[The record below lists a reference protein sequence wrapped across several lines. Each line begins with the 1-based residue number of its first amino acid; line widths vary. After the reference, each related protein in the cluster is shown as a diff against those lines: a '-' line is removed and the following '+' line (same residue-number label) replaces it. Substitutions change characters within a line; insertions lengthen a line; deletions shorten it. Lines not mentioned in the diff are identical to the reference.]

1 MRNALKQREG
11 FALAVAL
18 FAIVVIGGI
27 IAGAFFA
34 SNQDYKISRST
45 LLQERA
51 LTAAE
56 FGVNQVI
63 NQWNGNWNTQ
73 VPTGSTM
80 APMVY
85 TFPAQHGGLP
95 DQATVTVTRSNQLTF
110 WVVSEGR
117 AGVPPGGDGGARRRV
132 GQVLRLYIPTM
143 NFLAALTVRGVTTVG
158 GSSQISGFDQNPA
171 GWACNAPGAPLPGV
185 ATDNLGDLSTQG
197 ACAGAACIQG
207 NPQTAQD
214 AAAGSDQTYFDYGGI
229 TWDQLVATANKTLAG
244 GPHNNIGPT
253 YNADGSCQTSNVV
266 NWGDANRNALLPGK
280 CEGYFPV
287 LYAPGDLKL
296 NGGKGQGILLVGGN
310 LEVQGGFEFFGPV
323 IVKGS
328 LKTTGTG
335 GHFNGG
341 VMAANVTLEQNVVL
355 GNAVIQYSRC
365 AILAAQMGATLPSRA
380 IQRGWADMF

>member
-1 MRNALKQREG
+1 MRNSLNKREG

-45 LLQERA
+45 LYQERA
-51 LTAAE
+51 LAAAE
-56 FGVNQVI
+56 FGMNQVI

-73 VPTGSTM
+73 IPTGQTM
-80 APMVY
+80 PPMNY
-85 TFPAQHGGLP
+85 SFTAQNGALP
-95 DQATVTVTRSNQLTF
+95 DQAVVTVTRSNQLTF

-143 NFLAALTVRGVTTVG
+143 NFLAALTVRGATTVG
-158 GSSQISGFDQNPA
+158 GSSQISGNDQNPL
-171 GWACNAPGAPLPGV
+171 GWSCNPTGPALPGL
-185 ATDNLGDLSTQG
+185 ATDNLTDLTTQG
-197 ACAGAACIQG
+197 ACSGAACITG
-207 NPQTAQD
+207 NPRTAQD
-214 AAAGSDQTYFDYGGI
+214 PAAGSDATYFDYGGI
-229 TWDQLVATANKTLAG
+229 TWNDLVASANKTLAG
-244 GPHNNIGPT
+244 GPHNGIGPT
-253 YNADGSCQTSNVV
+253 YNGDGSCNTANPI
-266 NWGDANRNALLPGK
+266 NWGDVNRNILLPGK
-280 CEGYFPV
+280 CEGYFPI

-296 NGGKGQGILLVGGN
+296 NGGRGQGILLVGGD
-310 LEVQGGFEFFGPV
+310 LEVQGGFEFYGPV
-323 IVKGS
+323 IVRGS

-355 GNAVIQYSRC
+355 GNAVIQYSKC
-365 AILAAQMGATLPSRA
+365 AIMAASLGSTLPTRA

>member
-51 LTAAE
+51 LSVAE
-56 FGVNQVI
+56 FGVNQII
-63 NQWNGNWNTQ
+63 NGWNGNWNTQ
-73 VPTGSTM
+73 VATGSTM
-80 APMVY
+80 APMRY
-85 TFPAQHGGLP
+85 TFQAQTGGLP
-95 DQATVTVTRSNQLTF
+95 DEATVTVTRSNQLTF
-110 WVVSEGR
+110 WVVSEGK
-117 AGVPPGGDGGARRRV
+117 AGHQAGGEGGARRRV

-143 NFLAALTVRGVTTVG
+143 NFLAALTVRGTTTVG
-158 GSSQISGFDQNPA
+158 GSSQISGADENPL
-171 GWACNAPGAPLPGV
+171 GWACSPTGPMLPGV
-185 ATDNLGDLSTQG
+185 ATNNLGSLSTQG
-197 ACAGAACIQG
+197 ACAGEACITG
-207 NPQTAQD
+207 NPKTTQD
-214 AAAGSDQTYFDYGGI
+214 PAAGNDATYFDYGGP
-229 TWDQLVATANKTLAG
+229 TWTELVASANKRLSG
-244 GPHNNIGPT
+244 GPHNGIGPR
-253 YNADGSCQTSNVV
+253 YRADGSCDTGNDV
-266 NWGDANRNALLPGK
+266 NWGDVLRNPLNPGK
-280 CEGYFPV
+280 CEGYFPI

-296 NGGKGQGILLVGGN
+296 NGGTGQGVLLVEGD

-323 IVKGS
+323 IVKGR

-341 VMAANVTLEQNVVL
+341 VMAANVDLEQNVIL

-365 AILAAQMGATLPSRA
+365 AILSAQMGSTLPSRA

>member
-1 MRNALKQREG
+1 MRNSLNKREG

-45 LLQERA
+45 LYQERA

-56 FGVNQVI
+56 FGMNQII

-73 VPTGSTM
+73 IATGNTM
-80 APMVY
+80 APMTY
-85 TFPAQHGGLP
+85 TFPAQSGGQP
-95 DQATVTVTRSNQLTF
+95 DRATVTVTRSNQLTF

-117 AGVPPGGDGGARRRV
+117 AGIPVGGDGGARRRV

-143 NFLAALTVRGVTTVG
+143 NFLAALTVRGATTVG
-158 GSSQISGFDQNPA
+158 GSSQISGVDENPL
-171 GWACNAPGAPLPGV
+171 GWACNPVGPPLPGL
-185 ATDNLGDLSTQG
+185 ATDNLADLTTQG
-197 ACAGAACIQG
+197 ACAGAACITG
-207 NPQTAQD
+207 NPRTQQD
-214 AAAGSDQTYFDYGGI
+214 PAAALDDTYFEYGGI

-253 YNADGSCQTSNVV
+253 YRADGSCNTAMDI
-266 NWGDANRNALLPGK
+266 NWGDVNRNALLPGR

-287 LYAPGDLKL
+287 LYAPGNLKL
-296 NGGKGQGILLVGGN
+296 NGGKGQGILLVGGD

-323 IVKGS
+323 IVRGS

-365 AILAAQMGATLPSRA
+365 AILAASMGATLPTRA
-380 IQRGWADMF
+380 IHRGWADMF